1 MRASTSI
8 LSRYASRLFT
18 GGRAT
23 GSLRRANLPSRRRA
37 IAPVYAAAEILEER
51 VLLSATASFGSALGV
66 GSTGN
71 DIARGVTTDKSGNT
85 YVTGEFSGTV
95 NFNPNG
101 TAVNLTSRG
110 GNDAFVAKYTNNALV
125 WVQQIGNAWGQNV
138 QVDTSGNVYV
148 AGEFGGSHVQV
159 GTSNIY
165 LTSAGGNDG
174 FVAKLTQSGT
184 GQSSTFQWAK
194 SWGTSANDNATG
206 LGVDSSGNVYALGS
220 VLGGGYTILKYS
232 PTGAADWSESIA
244 ANEQMASA
252 GGLAVSPSGN
262 VFVGGDFEGTVNF
275 NPSGRADNISSGPA
289 YSGFVLE
296 LSTSGKLDWV
306 SPFVG
311 QVTGSTGGY
320 SAVTAVALDSS
331 GNIDVGGTYG
341 NSVDFNPHGTL
352 TTLPT
357 PIGDWNGFVVQ
368 LNSSGGLNWAQA
380 LETAQS
386 ASYVMLF
393 GLTVDSAGNVY
404 ATGTFAGTIDLD
416 PGSNPDTQIYT
427 AAAATNAYVVSLS
440 ATGTFDLGGTF
451 GGAGRAVP
459 LGIAVDTSG
468 NVDIVGYYDNTVNFN
483 PNPNGTPEDLTSAGS
498 GDIFV
503 LQLQQS

>member
-1 MRASTSI
+1 MRASTSV

-23 GSLRRANLPSRRRA
+23 RSLRHANPRSRRRA
-37 IAPVYAAAEILEER
+37 IAPVYAAAEVLEER
-51 VLLSATASFGSALGV
+51 VLLSATASFGSVLGV
-66 GSTGN
+66 GSTGS
-71 DIARGVTTDKSGNT
+71 DIARGVTTDNSGNK

-95 NFNPNG
+95 NFNPTG
-101 TAVNLTSRG
+101 TAVTLTSRG
-110 GNDAFVAKYTNNALV
+110 GSDVFIAKYTSNNSLV
-125 WVQQIGNAWGQNV
+125 WVQQIGNGWGQNIK
-138 QVDTSGNVYV
+138 VDGNGNVYA

-174 FVAKLTQSGT
+174 FVAKLDTNGN
-184 GQSSTFQWAK
+184 FQWAK

-206 LGVDSSGNVYALGS
+206 VGVDSSGNVYALGS

-275 NPSGRADNISSGPA
+275 NPSGRADDVSSGPA

-296 LSTSGKLDWV
+296 LNTSGKFEWV

-311 QVTGSTGGY
+311 QGSGSTGGY
-320 SAVTAVALDSS
+320 SAVMAVALDSS

-341 NSVDFNPHGTL
+341 NSVDFDPGRGV

-357 PIGDWNGFVVQ
+357 VITGGSNGFIVQ
-368 LNSSGGLNWAQA
+368 LNSSGGLNWARA
-380 LETAQS
+380 LEEDQS
-386 ASYVMLF
+386 DNFIFVY
-393 GLTVDSAGNVY
+393 GLTVDSAGSIY
-404 ATGTFAGTIDLD
+404 ATGSFGGTIELN
-416 PGSNPDTQIYT
+416 PGSNPDTQIYAS
-427 AAAATNAYVVSLS
+427 AAGNAFVVSLN
-440 ATGTFDLGGTF
+440 ATGSFNWGETF
-451 GGAGRAVP
+451 GAPGGAAP

-468 NVDIVGYYDNTVNFN
+468 NVDIAGYYRQTADFN
-483 PNPNGTPEDLTSAGS
+483 PDPNGTPDDLTTNG
-498 GDIFV
+498 GTDIFL